1 MAAPIQ
7 NVFVGSETGL
17 LKGVS
22 LPKSQWENIN
32 TIEEANKEIEI
43 TTLCWGNDDQTEICL
58 GLKCQ
63 KVLTYDTITKEF
75 SEEKDFHVDDGRL
88 RCLLKIDGSFVTASS
103 TGIVRLWKDEDDFT
117 EIQAGKDLFCMAQ
130 NTTCPNVL
138 ATGGKENELK
148 IWNIEEPEKPT
159 FQAKNVK
166 NDWLN
171 LRVPVWVTQTRFLPQ
186 SEKLVTT
193 TGHRQI
199 RVYDP
204 KAQRRPVQ
212 DFTYDEYPI
221 TALSTW
227 GSRDNQVIV
236 GNTQGLMGLID
247 LRKGA
252 MVQQYKGFAGGIRC
266 IQCHESLP
274 LAASCGLDRFLRV
287 HDLET
292 RELLHKVYLKSKLNY
307 LLFGRKWDS
316 DEKKEANK
324 TGRQINVIK
333 TEMIEEEN
341 EEEDENMW
349 EQMEVV
355 QTRTK
360 RKDEAPDESTANL
373 KKKKTHINQSTVEK
387 TVKRTKKKK
396 DLAK

>member
-1 MAAPIQ
+1 MAAPIH
-7 NVFVGSETGL
+7 NVFVASEIGL

-22 LPKSQWENIN
+22 VPKSRWENIN
-32 TIEEANKEIEI
+32 TIEEAKKENEI
-43 TTLCWGNDDQTEICL
+43 SALCWGNDDQTTMCL

-63 KVLTYDTITKEF
+63 KVKTYDTNKKEF
-75 SEEKDFHVDDGRL
+75 LEEKDFHIDEGRL
-88 RCLLKIDGSFVTASS
+88 RELLKVEGNFVTASS
-103 TGIVRLWKDEDDFT
+103 TGVVRLWKDVEDFT
-117 EIQAGKDLFCMAQ
+117 EIQAGKDLYCMTQ
-130 NTTCPNVL
+130 NHAMPHVL

-148 IWNIEEPEKPT
+148 IWNLEAPEKPT

-171 LRVPVWVTQTRFLPQ
+171 LRVPVWVIQTRFLPQ

-193 TGHRQI
+193 TGHHQI

-204 KAQRRPVQ
+204 KAQRRPVL
-212 DFTYDEYPI
+212 DFPYDEYPI

-227 GSRDNQVIV
+227 GNQDNKVIV
-236 GNTQGLMGLID
+236 GNTHGQMALID

-266 IQCHESLP
+266 IQCHESQP
-274 LAASCGLDRFLRV
+274 LVASCGLDRFLRV

-292 RELLHKVYLKSKLNY
+292 RELLHKVYLKSKLNC
-307 LLFGRKWDS
+307 LLFSRKWES
-316 DEKKEANK
+316 EEKKDI
-324 TGRQINVIK
+324 GNVDK
-333 TEMIEEEN
+333 VSNMVGNEEEGVEF

-349 EQMEVV
+349 EKMEVV

-360 RKDEAPDESTANL
+360 RKGELLEDDISELKRKKTQGKKNKSIEKIAKKE
-373 KKKKTHINQSTVEK
+373 KKKQRS
-387 TVKRTKKKK
+387 
-396 DLAK
+396 

>member
-1 MAAPIQ
+1 MAAPMN
-7 NVFVGSETGL
+7 NVFVGSEIGL

-22 LPKSQWENIN
+22 LPKSKWENIN
-32 TIEEANKEIEI
+32 SLEGAKKENEI
-43 TTLCWGNDDQTEICL
+43 TTLCWGNDNQTEICL

-63 KVLTYDTITKEF
+63 KVRTYDTISKEF
-75 SEEKDFHVDDGRL
+75 SDETDFHVDDGRL
-88 RCLLKIDGSFVTASS
+88 RGLLKIDNNFVTASS
-103 TGIVRLWKDEDDFT
+103 TGVVRLWKDVEDFT
-117 EIQAGKDLFCMAQ
+117 EIQAGKDLYCMT
-130 NTTCPNVL
+130 NNPVTPNVL

-148 IWNIEEPEKPT
+148 IWNLEEPEKPT
-159 FQAKNVK
+159 FQTKNVK

-171 LRVPVWVTQTRFLPQ
+171 LRVPVWVIQTRFLPQ

-193 TGHRQI
+193 TGHHQI

-204 KAQRRPVQ
+204 KAQRRPVL

-227 GSRDNQVIV
+227 GSQDNQVLV
-236 GNTQGLMGLID
+236 GNTQGQMALID
-247 LRKGA
+247 LRKRA

-274 LAASCGLDRFLRV
+274 LVASCGLDRYLRV

-292 RELLHKVYLKSKLNY
+292 RELLHKVYLKSKLNC
-307 LLFGRKWDS
+307 LLFGRKWES
-316 DEKKEANK
+316 EEKTETKNRGK
-324 TGRQINVIK
+324 QINVIK
-333 TEMIEEEN
+333 KEEVGEDN

-349 EQMEVV
+349 EQMMVV

-360 RKDEAPDESTANL
+360 RKSEVPEEIIGYS
-373 KKKKTHINQSTVEK
+373 KKKKMQRTEK
-387 TVKRTKKKK
+387 TVKGMKKKK
-396 DLAK
+396 EL